1 MVWLFLS
8 VVLLPVLMPEYR
20 KAVGILTVLLIMAG
34 IGPFAYGQRQD
45 APENRIKPADIRV
58 RLGQVGPGYTYADVI
73 IENTSI
79 YTVASMMVNVYV
91 DRAIPCTGFWV
102 ESQDIDCAHQA
113 TTPHSLSFES
123 GDGNRGGLG
132 PHQSVTYRIRL
143 DEWAKEKDTVG
154 VVLRP
159 TVNWVRADT
168 TK

>member
-1 MVWLFLS
+1 MVWSFLS
-8 VVLLPVLMPEYR
+8 VALLPVLVPKFR
-20 KAVGILTVLLIMAG
+20 KAVGILTALLIMAG
-34 IGPFAYGQRQD
+34 MGTFAYGQRQD
-45 APENRIKPADIRV
+45 ALENRIKPSDIRV
-58 RLGQVGPGYTYADVI
+58 RLGKVDPRYTYADVV

-91 DRAIPCTGFWV
+91 DRAISCAGFWV

-113 TTPHSLSFES
+113 TTPHSLSFKS